1 MAVSLNNVNKSSKPS
16 ADNLFHLGLN
26 SQRDNLPKMFGDVK
40 FFLTGGAASRMQDL
54 ATKIAASLPPSIA
67 TEGLQGPIGSTER
80 FEMYKVG
87 PVLLCN
93 HGMGIPSTSIMLHE
107 ITKLLHHAGA
117 DDPVFIR
124 LGTSGGVGVPPGTVV
139 ITTEGVNGM
148 LEPVYTLP
156 ILGEPVSRPT
166 TLDPNLAAAII
177 AANGSSA
184 GASFLMQG
192 RTMSTDCFYEGQGRI
207 DGAIC
212 QYTEEDKLAWLTKIQ
227 AAGVLNMEMEVQ
239 CTATHSAQCTAIT
252 NARPVVPRMYRA
264 PTFTL
269 FSCLCVSGDP
279 ICRFHAATGCA
290 CCCVQ
295 CHAA

>member
-1 MAVSLNNVNKSSKPS
+1 
-16 ADNLFHLGLN
+16 
-26 SQRDNLPKMFGDVK
+26 
-40 FFLTGGAASRMQDL
+40 
-54 ATKIAASLPPSIA
+54 
-67 TEGLQGPIGSTER
+67 
-80 FEMYKVG
+80 
-87 PVLLCN
+87 
-93 HGMGIPSTSIMLHE
+93 
-107 ITKLLHHAGA
+107 
-117 DDPVFIR
+117 
-124 LGTSGGVGVPPGTVV
+124 
-139 ITTEGVNGM
+139 
-148 LEPVYTLP
+148 
-156 ILGEPVSRPT
+156 
-166 TLDPNLAAAII
+166 
-177 AANGSSA
+177 
-184 GASFLMQG
+184 
-192 RTMSTDCFYEGQGRI
+192 MSTDCFYEGQGRI